1 MKRVAIV
8 SGKGGTGKTTFAA
21 IIHAE
26 EGGVIADCDVDA
38 PNLHILLQPKLISKE
53 DFVASKKAFITD
65 KCNGCGLCYELC
77 RFDAITI
84 DDGFRVDERR
94 CEGCGFCYHAC
105 PQEAIEMRDAKTGEI
120 YISET
125 KFGYMVH
132 AMLNPGEEN
141 SGRLVSEV
149 RKKADEI
156 AERLDAEFLI
166 IDASPGIG
174 CPVIASLTSVDAAI
188 IVSEPTLS
196 GLSDLKRVVEL
207 SRHFKIN
214 PFAIINKYDLNESMS
229 LEIERWCE
237 ENDVQLLGKIEYS
250 EDIVRQM
257 SSLSFPFKG
266 KVVEK
271 IIDCWR
277 VAKEII

>member
-26 EGGVIADCDVDA
+26 EGGIIADCDVDA
-38 PNLHILLQPKLISKE
+38 PNLHILLQPEVISKE

-65 KCNGCGLCYELC
+65 ECNQCGLCYELC
-77 RFDAITI
+77 RFDAVVI
-84 DDGFRVDERR
+84 DDVFRIDERR

-105 PQEAIEMRDAKTGEI
+105 PQKAIEMKDAKTGEI
-120 YISET
+120 YISRT

-156 AERLDAEFLI
+156 GERESSEFLI

-174 CPVIASLTSVDAAI
+174 CPVIASLTNVDAAI

-229 LEIERWCE
+229 LEIERWCK

-250 EDIVRQM
+250 DEIVKQM

-266 KVVEK
+266 RAAEKVIGCWKVV
-271 IIDCWR
+271 R
-277 VAKEII
+277 EII